1 MGRCAY
7 KSNSCLC
14 GLPSHDEGSQSSK
27 GRRKTSASPTT
38 VFVMK
43 KSFMIHV
50 CWAREEDDDDNNGSD
65 DAEGDDMT
73 VILS

>member
-1 MGRCAY
+1 
-7 KSNSCLC
+7 
-14 GLPSHDEGSQSSK
+14 
-27 GRRKTSASPTT
+27 
-38 VFVMK
+38 MK